1 MTRVRLA
8 KQAKKS
14 PQKENTIT
22 NKKIV
27 DSGFM
32 NNL

>member
-8 KQAKKS
+8 KS
-14 PQKENTIT
+14 PQKETTIT
-22 NKKIV
+22 NKKTV

-32 NNL
+32 NYL